1 MFKKEGY
8 LTPHDVCMAIFKA
21 SRHGAVGRS
30 GQPQGCR
37 WKYATTEFWNFVENL
52 EHIYLMDRDGSLV
65 LADSYLAQSPFKSE
79 EYGPHL
85 RISSGILHGVYA
97 YLARALRPKW
107 WRIWDWPL
115 YYFMLAQPTRLERK
129 VDRDFL
135 GNFAGMAVVF
145 PEAWVADYIKG
156 TGEED
161 DACESPSR
169 PSEAS
174 VAQMIISAFD
184 DGEPMT
190 RITAR
195 ERFGPEMGTRSF
207 ARAWQR
213 ATADRPQLSMPGRRR
228 SSFQL

>member
-8 LTPHDVCMAIFKA
+8 LTPHDVCMTIFKA
-21 SRHGAVGRS
+21 SRHGTVGRS
-30 GQPQGCR
+30 GPPQGCR
-37 WKYATTEFWNFVENL
+37 WQYATTEFWNFTENL
-52 EHIYLMDRDGSLV
+52 DHIYLMDRDGSII

-79 EYGPHL
+79 EYGPLL

-97 YLARALRPKW
+97 YLARVLRPKW
-107 WRIWDWPL
+107 WRIWDWPF

-161 DACESPSR
+161 EPFESPSR

-174 VAQMIISAFD
+174 VAQMIIGAFD
-184 DGEPMT
+184 AGEPMT
-190 RITAR
+190 RISAR
-195 ERFGPEMGTRSF
+195 ERFGPEMGSRSF

-213 ATADRPQLSMPGRRR
+213 AAEQRPNLSLPGRR
-228 SSFQL
+228 SL